1 MDQIKIGYF
10 IAERRKAA
18 GLTQSALA
26 EKLGVTNRAV
36 SKWENGRSLP
46 DASIMLALCDI
57 LKISVT
63 ELLKGEFME
72 SENKNKNEEQLLL
85 ELVAQ
90 KERADKQLLGF
101 EIVIGT
107 LSLIILLGCTF
118 AASFFLMEDWLRIVL
133 IVSGFVICLV
143 GIGFAIRIEQTAGYY
158 RCPHCGHRYVPTYQ
172 SVLWSMHFGR
182 TRYMKCPNCQK
193 HGWQKKVIKTE
204 D

>member
-1 MDQIKIGYF
+1 MDQIKIGCF

-36 SKWENGRSLP
+36 SKWENGRTLP

-90 KERADKQLLGF
+90 KEKSDKQLLGF

-143 GIGFAIRIEQTAGYY
+143 GVGFAIRIEQTAGYY
-158 RCPHCGHRYVPTYQ
+158 RCPHCDHRYVPTYQ

-193 HGWQKKVIKTE
+193 HGWQKKVVKIE

>member
-1 MDQIKIGYF
+1 MDQIKIGFF

-107 LSLIILLGCTF
+107 LSVIILLGCTF

-133 IVSGFVICLV
+133 IVLGFVICLV
-143 GIGFAIRIEQTAGYY
+143 GLVFAIRIEQTAGYY

-182 TRYMKCPNCQK
+182 TRYMKCPSCQK
-193 HGWQKKVIKTE
+193 HGWQKKVVKIE

>member
-107 LSLIILLGCTF
+107 LSVIILLGCTF

-143 GIGFAIRIEQTAGYY
+143 GLGFAIRIEQTAGYY

-193 HGWQKKVIKTE
+193 HGWQKKVVKIE

>member
-193 HGWQKKVIKTE
+193 HGWQKKVVKIE

>member
-1 MDQIKIGYF
+1 MDQIKIGCF

-36 SKWENGRSLP
+36 SKWENGRTLP
-46 DASIMLALCDI
+46 DASIMRALCDI

-107 LSLIILLGCTF
+107 LSVIILLGCTF

-133 IVSGFVICLV
+133 IVLGFAICLV
-143 GIGFAIRIEQTAGYY
+143 GLGFAIRIEQTAGYY

-193 HGWQKKVIKTE
+193 HGWQKKVVKIE

>member
-1 MDQIKIGYF
+1 MDQIKIGCF

-36 SKWENGRSLP
+36 SKWENGRTLP

-90 KERADKQLLGF
+90 KERSDKQLLGF

-107 LSLIILLGCTF
+107 LSVIILLGCTF

-133 IVSGFVICLV
+133 IVLGFAICLV
-143 GIGFAIRIEQTAGYY
+143 GLGFAIRIEQTAGYY

-193 HGWQKKVIKTE
+193 HGWQKKVVKIE

>member
-90 KERADKQLLGF
+90 KERSDKQLLVF

-158 RCPHCGHRYVPTYQ
+158 CCPHCGHRYVPTYQ

>member
-36 SKWENGRSLP
+36 SKWENGRTLP

>member
-46 DASIMLALCDI
+46 YASIMLALCDI

-107 LSLIILLGCTF
+107 LSVIILLGCTF

-143 GIGFAIRIEQTAGYY
+143 GLGFAIRIEQTAGYY

-193 HGWQKKVIKTE
+193 HGWQNKVVKIE

>member
-1 MDQIKIGYF
+1 MDQIKIGFF

-107 LSLIILLGCTF
+107 LSVIILLGCTF

-193 HGWQKKVIKTE
+193 HGWQKKVVKIE

>member
-107 LSLIILLGCTF
+107 LSVIILLGCTF

-133 IVSGFVICLV
+133 IVLGFAICLV
-143 GIGFAIRIEQTAGYY
+143 GLGFAIRIEQTAGYY

-193 HGWQKKVIKTE
+193 HGWQKKVVKIE

>member
-63 ELLKGEFME
+63 ELLKGEFMG

-85 ELVAQ
+85 ELVTQ

-107 LSLIILLGCTF
+107 LSVIILLGFTF

-143 GIGFAIRIEQTAGYY
+143 GLGFAIRIEQTAGYY

-193 HGWQKKVIKTE
+193 HGWQKKVVKIE

>member
-1 MDQIKIGYF
+1 MDQIKIGFF

-36 SKWENGRSLP
+36 SKWENGKSLP

-143 GIGFAIRIEQTAGYY
+143 GLGFAIRIEQTAGYY

-193 HGWQKKVIKTE
+193 HGWQKKVVKIE

>member
-143 GIGFAIRIEQTAGYY
+143 GVGFAIRIEQTAGYY

-193 HGWQKKVIKTE
+193 HGWQKKVVKIE